1 MGLSVVGRCM
11 GLSGREVYGAIC
23 GREVYGAVCG
33 REVYGAVW

>member
-11 GLSGREVYGAIC
+11 GLSGREVMGLSS
-23 GREVYGAVCG
+23 